1 MSVERRIA
9 MTGTPTKN
17 STCSE
22 ALKNI
27 HGLLGFLQHEYGA
40 NPTQWRKDITQP
52 FGQVSRGPDCHASPP
67 TTITPTTLT
76 STTTPRPPPTTPPYP
91 HHLHRVH
98 PQRDPRALERLSGLL
113 GLPNGLMIR
122 HRKAD
127 VPGLEDPIRRTVYV
141 IPHPSSSVVIR
152 RHPLL
157 SVLIRYYPSS
167 SVVRH
172 PPFILHHSTATF
184 RYVALRSATF
194 RYVPPEHSNN
204 TRTFPTVPTLHH
216 LS

>member
-1 MSVERRIA
+1 MARAMSVERRIA

-52 FGQVSRGPDCHASPP
+52 FGQ
-67 TTITPTTLT
+67 
-76 STTTPRPPPTTPPYP
+76 
-91 HHLHRVH
+91 
-98 PQRDPRALERLSGLL
+98 RDPRALERLSALL

-127 VPGLEDPIRRTVYV
+127 VPGLEDPIRRTVY
-141 IPHPSSSVVIR
+141 
-152 RHPLL
+152 
-157 SVLIRYYPSS
+157 
-167 SVVRH
+167 
-172 PPFILHHSTATF
+172 
-184 RYVALRSATF
+184 
-194 RYVPPEHSNN
+194 
-204 TRTFPTVPTLHH
+204 
-216 LS
+216 